1 MDAPVS
7 AHVRSDDEVRALSAT
22 EWQHVLGGVGASAV
36 ANPLPDVPLANLE
49 ALFEAC
55 HNP

>member
-22 EWQHVLGGVGASAV
+22 EKQHVLGGVSASPV